1 MKTPYAAALTLSIW
15 YMLMPP
21 ISKGGHV
28 EVNAPLQQWQRN
40 FVYSVKGSCMAEL
53 ETEIGHAA
61 KDPAASATL
70 KRLKGSICVSEYDPR
85 LGAAKS
91 ESSK

>member
-1 MKTPYAAALTLSIW
+1 MKNPYAAALTLSIW

-21 ISKGGHV
+21 ISKSGKV

-40 FVYSVKGSCMAEL
+40 FVYSVKGSCIAEL
-53 ETEIGHAA
+53 ETEIGRAA

-70 KRLKGSICVSEYDPR
+70 RRLKASICISEDDPR
-85 LGAAKS
+85 LGAAKP
-91 ESSK
+91 ESSR

>member
-1 MKTPYAAALTLSIW
+1 MRAPYAAALTLSIW

-21 ISKGGHV
+21 ISKGGNI

-40 FVYSVKGSCMAEL
+40 FVYSVKGSCIAEL

-70 KRLKGSICVSEYDPR
+70 RRLKASICVPDDDPR

-91 ESSK
+91 DSSK

>member
-1 MKTPYAAALTLSIW
+1 MKAPYAAALTLSIW

-21 ISKGGHV
+21 ISKSGNV
-28 EVNAPLQQWQRN
+28 EVNAPLREWQRGL
-40 FVYSVKGSCMAEL
+40 VYSVKGSCIAEL

-70 KRLKGSICVSEYDPR
+70 KRLKGSICISEDDPR

-91 ESSK
+91 ASSK

>member
-21 ISKGGHV
+21 ISKGGRV
-28 EVNAPLQQWQRN
+28 EANAPLRQWQRGL
-40 FVYSVKGSCMAEL
+40 VYSVKGSCIDEL

-61 KDPAASATL
+61 NPAAASTL
-70 KRLKGSICVSEYDPR
+70 SRLKASICISEDDPR
-85 LGAAKS
+85 LGAGKP
-91 ESSK
+91 EPSK